1 MLESLNITNYALIDR
16 MEINFHD
23 GFNIIT
29 GETGAGKS
37 IMLGAL
43 SLIMGER
50 ADTRAIKMSSQKS
63 IIEAVFAV
71 NGHDALK
78 DYCLTNDIDWDDS
91 KCILRRELL
100 PSGRSRAFIN
110 DSPVSLALL
119 SGVALQLID
128 IHSQHQNQLL
138 AKPDFQRHI
147 IDTLANN
154 EGLRTV
160 FAQRYNSLR
169 EAVKTLKQAKV
180 RIAKSRE
187 NEEFI
192 RFQIQKLDELS
203 PVEGEQEELERT
215 RDKMANI
222 TEIKSNID
230 LALNALGNDEFGI
243 LHQIDKLQD
252 AVSELAPVID
262 EESKLNDRLDMVRVE
277 LADIFSELQTVD
289 ENLGAD
295 PRELEYVES
304 RLERIYDLEHK
315 HDVETVEELIAIQRS
330 LQQQIDE
337 LGDSD
342 DTIQELERNAR
353 RAMSLAKQ
361 TAAELTKTRQIA
373 AKQFGE
379 ELLAKAMPLGMK
391 NLRVDI
397 NVSPADMTVN
407 GMDNVEFLF
416 AFNKNQKP
424 TGVAGAA
431 SGGEISRLMLTIK
444 SIIASRMQLPS
455 IIFDEIDTGVS
466 GDVANRMGDMMSR
479 TANNIQVI
487 AITHLPQ
494 VAAKGSVH
502 FKVYKED
509 DEESTHT
516 RIFQLS
522 EDERVGELALM
533 LSGDSNNATARA
545 TAMHLLSSNH

>member
-71 NGHDALK
+71 NGHYALK

-160 FAQRYNSLR
+160 FAQRYNALR

-243 LHQIDKLQD
+243 LHQIDKLQG

-545 TAMHLLSSNH
+545 TALHLLSSNH

>member
-50 ADTRAIKMSSQKS
+50 ADTRAIKLSSQKS

-71 NGHDALK
+71 NGHNALK

-160 FAQRYNSLR
+160 FAQRYNALR

-243 LHQIDKLQD
+243 LHQIDKLQG

-361 TAAELTKTRQIA
+361 TAAELTKTRQTA

-379 ELLAKAMPLGMK
+379 ELLSKAMPLGMK

-533 LSGDSNNATARA
+533 LSGDSSNATARA
-545 TAMHLLSSNH
+545 TALHLLSSNH

>member
-154 EGLRTV
+154 EGLRNV
-160 FAQRYNSLR
+160 FAQRYNALR

-243 LHQIDKLQD
+243 LHQIDKLQG

-361 TAAELTKTRQIA
+361 TAAELTKTRQTA

-533 LSGDSNNATARA
+533 LSGDSSNATARA
-545 TAMHLLSSNH
+545 TALHLLSSNH

>member
-71 NGHDALK
+71 NGHNALK

-160 FAQRYNSLR
+160 FAQRYNALR

-243 LHQIDKLQD
+243 LHQIDKLQG

-545 TAMHLLSSNH
+545 TALHLLSSNH

>member
-222 TEIKSNID
+222 TEIKSNIN

-243 LHQIDKLQD
+243 LHQIDKLQG

-545 TAMHLLSSNH
+545 TALHLLSSNH

>member
-160 FAQRYNSLR
+160 FAQRYNALR

-222 TEIKSNID
+222 TEIKTNID

-243 LHQIDKLQD
+243 LHQIDKLQG

-361 TAAELTKTRQIA
+361 TAAELTKTRQTA

-379 ELLAKAMPLGMK
+379 ELLAKATPLGMK

-533 LSGDSNNATARA
+533 LSGDSSNATARA
-545 TAMHLLSSNH
+545 TALHLLSSNH

>member
-243 LHQIDKLQD
+243 LHQIDKLQG

-545 TAMHLLSSNH
+545 TALHLLSSNH

>member
-243 LHQIDKLQD
+243 LHQIDKLQG

-361 TAAELTKTRQIA
+361 TAAELTKTRQTA

-397 NVSPADMTVN
+397 NVSPTDMTVN

-533 LSGDSNNATARA
+533 LSGDSSNATARA
-545 TAMHLLSSNH
+545 TALHLLSSNH

>member
-243 LHQIDKLQD
+243 LHQIDKLQG
-252 AVSELAPVID
+252 AVSVLAPVID

-545 TAMHLLSSNH
+545 TALHLLSSNH

>member
-243 LHQIDKLQD
+243 LHQIDKLQG

-522 EDERVGELALM
+522 EDERVGELAMM

-545 TAMHLLSSNH
+545 TALHLLSSNH

>member
-160 FAQRYNSLR
+160 FAQRYNALR

-222 TEIKSNID
+222 TEIKTNID

-243 LHQIDKLQD
+243 LHQIDKLQG

-545 TAMHLLSSNH
+545 TALHLLSSNY

>member
-50 ADTRAIKMSSQKS
+50 ADTRTIKMSSQKS

-243 LHQIDKLQD
+243 LHQIDKLQG

-545 TAMHLLSSNH
+545 TALHLLSSNH

>member
-50 ADTRAIKMSSQKS
+50 ADTRAIKLSSQKS

-160 FAQRYNSLR
+160 FAQRYNALR

-222 TEIKSNID
+222 TEIKTNID

-243 LHQIDKLQD
+243 LHQIDKLQG

-533 LSGDSNNATARA
+533 LSGDSSNATARA
-545 TAMHLLSSNH
+545 TALHLLSSNH

>member
-222 TEIKSNID
+222 TEIKTNID

-243 LHQIDKLQD
+243 LYQIDKLQG

-545 TAMHLLSSNH
+545 TALHLLSSNH

>member
-243 LHQIDKLQD
+243 LHQIDKLQG

-262 EESKLNDRLDMVRVE
+262 GESKLNDRLDMVRVE

>member
-230 LALNALGNDEFGI
+230 LALNALGNEEFGI
-243 LHQIDKLQD
+243 LHQIDKLQG

-379 ELLAKAMPLGMK
+379 ELLTKAMPLGMK

-444 SIIASRMQLPS
+444 SIIASRIQLPS

-545 TAMHLLSSNH
+545 TALHLLSSNH

>member
-160 FAQRYNSLR
+160 FAQRYNALR

-243 LHQIDKLQD
+243 LHQIDKLQG

-502 FKVYKED
+502 FKVFKED

-533 LSGDSNNATARA
+533 LSGDGNNATARA
-545 TAMHLLSSNH
+545 TALHLLSSNH

>member
-160 FAQRYNSLR
+160 FAQRYNALR

-192 RFQIQKLDELS
+192 RFQIQKIDELS

-243 LHQIDKLQD
+243 LHQIDKLQG

-545 TAMHLLSSNH
+545 TALHLLSSNH

>member
-160 FAQRYNSLR
+160 FAQRYNALR

-243 LHQIDKLQD
+243 LHQIDKLQG

-361 TAAELTKTRQIA
+361 TAAELTKTRQTA

-533 LSGDSNNATARA
+533 LSGDSSNATARA
-545 TAMHLLSSNH
+545 TALHLLSSNH

>member
-203 PVEGEQEELERT
+203 PVEGEQEELERS

-222 TEIKSNID
+222 TEIKTNID

-243 LHQIDKLQD
+243 LHQIDKLQG

-361 TAAELTKTRQIA
+361 TAAELTKTRKIA

-545 TAMHLLSSNH
+545 TALHLLSSNH

>member
-243 LHQIDKLQD
+243 LHQIDKLQG

-407 GMDNVEFLF
+407 GMDNLEFLF

-545 TAMHLLSSNH
+545 TALHLLSSNH

>member
-160 FAQRYNSLR
+160 FAQRYNALR

-222 TEIKSNID
+222 TEIKSDID

-243 LHQIDKLQD
+243 LHQIDKLQG

-545 TAMHLLSSNH
+545 TALHLLSSNH

>member
-222 TEIKSNID
+222 TEIKTNID

-243 LHQIDKLQD
+243 LHQIDKLQG

-545 TAMHLLSSNH
+545 TALHLLSSNH

>member
-230 LALNALGNDEFGI
+230 LALNALGNEEFGI
-243 LHQIDKLQD
+243 LHQIDKLQG

-545 TAMHLLSSNH
+545 TALHLLSSNH

>member
-160 FAQRYNSLR
+160 FAQRYNALR

-243 LHQIDKLQD
+243 LHQIDKLQG

-545 TAMHLLSSNH
+545 TALHLLSSNH

>member
-160 FAQRYNSLR
+160 FAQRYNALR

-222 TEIKSNID
+222 TEIKTNID

-243 LHQIDKLQD
+243 LYQIDKLQG

-545 TAMHLLSSNH
+545 TALHLLSSNH

>member
-230 LALNALGNDEFGI
+230 LALNALGNDEYGI
-243 LHQIDKLQD
+243 LHQIDKLQG

-545 TAMHLLSSNH
+545 TALHLLSSNH

>member
-43 SLIMGER
+43 SLIIGER

-243 LHQIDKLQD
+243 LHQIDKLQG

-545 TAMHLLSSNH
+545 TALHLLSSNH

>member
-78 DYCLTNDIDWDDS
+78 DYCLTNDIDWDDN

-243 LHQIDKLQD
+243 LHQIDKLQG

-262 EESKLNDRLDMVRVE
+262 EESRLNDRLDMVRVE

-315 HDVETVEELIAIQRS
+315 HDVETVEELIAIQLS

-479 TANNIQVI
+479 TANSIQVI

-545 TAMHLLSSNH
+545 TALHLLSSNH

>member
-50 ADTRAIKMSSQKS
+50 ADTRAIKLSSQKS

-71 NGHDALK
+71 KGHDALK

-243 LHQIDKLQD
+243 LHQIDKLQG
-252 AVSELAPVID
+252 AVSELVPVID

-337 LGDSD
+337 LSDSD

-361 TAAELTKTRQIA
+361 TAAELTKTRQTA

-533 LSGDSNNATARA
+533 LSGDSSNATARA
-545 TAMHLLSSNH
+545 TALHLLSSNH

>member
-78 DYCLTNDIDWDDS
+78 DYCLTNDIDWDNS

-243 LHQIDKLQD
+243 LHQIDKLQG

-545 TAMHLLSSNH
+545 TALHLLSSNH

>member
-243 LHQIDKLQD
+243 LHQIDKLQG

-315 HDVETVEELIAIQRS
+315 HDVGTVEELIAIQRS

-379 ELLAKAMPLGMK
+379 ELLVKAMPLGMK

-545 TAMHLLSSNH
+545 TALHLLSSNH

>member
-71 NGHDALK
+71 NGHDTLK

-160 FAQRYNSLR
+160 FAQRYNALR

-222 TEIKSNID
+222 TEIKTNID

-243 LHQIDKLQD
+243 LHQIDKLQG

-545 TAMHLLSSNH
+545 TALHLLSSNH

>member
-222 TEIKSNID
+222 TEIKTNID

-243 LHQIDKLQD
+243 LHQIDKLQG

-315 HDVETVEELIAIQRS
+315 HDVGTVEELIAIQRS

-545 TAMHLLSSNH
+545 TALHLLSSNH

>member
-71 NGHDALK
+71 NGHDTLK

-230 LALNALGNDEFGI
+230 LALNALGNEEFGI
-243 LHQIDKLQD
+243 LHQIDKLQG

-545 TAMHLLSSNH
+545 TALHLLSSNH

>member
-110 DSPVSLALL
+110 DTPVSLALL

-243 LHQIDKLQD
+243 LHQIDKLQG

-545 TAMHLLSSNH
+545 TALHLLSSNH